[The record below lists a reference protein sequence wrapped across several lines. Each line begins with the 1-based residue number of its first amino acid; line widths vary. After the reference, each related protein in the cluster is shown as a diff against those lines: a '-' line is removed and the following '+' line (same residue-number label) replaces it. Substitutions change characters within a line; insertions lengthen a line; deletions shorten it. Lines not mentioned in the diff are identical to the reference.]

1 MTTDGPRLQPT
12 FSEAAV
18 MSIFASVV
26 RGALAAAEEIDG
38 KAPSSPAT
46 SESLRLALS
55 RSIQKDLDQWG
66 SRVLE
71 SAPARLKNEYHILHW
86 LFLQTLE
93 HQMSFGPSHDRPQ

>member
-1 MTTDGPRLQPT
+1 MG
-12 FSEAAV
+12 V
-18 MSIFASVV
+18 FASVV

-38 KAPSSPAT
+38 KAPSSLST

-71 SAPARLKNEYHILHW
+71 SAPAHLKNEYHILHW
-86 LFLQTLE
+86 LFLKTLE
-93 HQMSFGPSHDRPQ
+93 HQMSFGPAQGRPQ